1 MDKETARKQILKQ
14 LHRRRK
20 QVVRL
25 HKKAI
30 KIMQIVA
37 MTGLS
42 YPAVR
47 ATRDRFD
54 PDV

>member
-47 ATRDRFD
+47 ATIDRFD
-54 PDV
+54 AGV